1 MNIAILLRE
10 RGWSMD
16 KTLQYSGASRTA
28 WYHVKKPQK
37 PTEPDPQTV
46 LLVREIGNKRPTYGT
61 RRMAAQI
68 RRETGVPT
76 NRKKIQ
82 QIYRKIG
89 WITPKKTKNDIIR
102 AGRRDRFKPTGPNQ
116 LWETD
121 ITYVW
126 CGVDGW
132 CYCFNVIDTFTRK
145 WITYVFDTQATAQ
158 VAVESLT
165 KAVSTIS
172 ADEARG
178 LLVRS
183 DNGVRY
189 TSREFKES
197 MKALGVRC
205 EYIWHNTPEQ
215 NGHVESFHKTLKKE
229 YVWPHDFAR
238 FQDAEVVLAEAFADY
253 NQDRIHSALGYLTPD
268 EFVRKTQ
275 KRQEE
280 VPQK

>member
-1 MNIAILLRE
+1 MNVAILPRE
-10 RGWSMD
+10 KGWSMD

-28 WYHVKKPQK
+28 WYHVKKQQR

-46 LLVREIGNKRPTYGT
+46 LLVRGIGDKRPTYGT

-68 RRETGVPT
+68 SRRTGVPT

-82 QIYRKIG
+82 QIYRNIG
-89 WITPKKTKNDIIR
+89 WIAPPKRAKNDVIR
-102 AGRRDRFKPTGPNQ
+102 AGKRDRFKPTGPNR

-165 KAVSTIS
+165 RAVSTIT
-172 ADEARG
+172 ADEAHR
-178 LLVRS
+178 LLVRRR
-183 DNGVRY
+183 DNGIQC
-189 TSREFKES
+189 TSRQFKES
-197 MKALGVRC
+197 IKILGVRC
-205 EYIWHNTPEQ
+205 EYIWYNTPEQ

-238 FQDAEVVLAEAFADY
+238 FQDAEAVLAEAFEDY
-253 NQDRIHSALGYLTPD
+253 NSKRIHSALGYLTPD
-268 EFVRKTQ
+268 EFVRKMQ
-275 KRQEE
+275 E